1 VSYSTSAVRDTAGG
15 SRNRTTIKG
24 LFKAALK
31 AITQRDDDAPQPRT
45 RRRGEKEGGG
55 PILMRLFPRPA
66 GRPAARGRYATLRA
80 GAATPHL
87 AQGGHEAQA
96 ALYLSDTLDWLKL
109 WHDNADHWPDDD
121 FNAKQDRYF
130 PQP

>member
-1 VSYSTSAVRDTAGG
+1 VDRASAEG
-15 SRNRTTIKG
+15 SKNRTTIKG
-24 LFKAALK
+24 LFKAAIK
-31 AITQRDDDAPQPRT
+31 AITQRDDDAPQPQTR

-55 PILMRLFPRPA
+55 TIMVRLFARIA
-66 GRPAARGRYATLRA
+66 GRPAARGRYAALQ
-80 GAATPHL
+80 GEAA
-87 AQGGHEAQA
+87 AQHFAQSGHEAQA